1 MLHEFLTTYRDELIG
16 RCKAKAMQR
25 SIPNANGTALDHGIP
40 VFLDQLIRTLRIE
53 QTSEPMRSRRISGS
67 AGGETRGLSE
77 IGETAARHGRE
88 LLQSGFPVEAVV
100 HAYGD
105 LCQSITD
112 LAFELSAPVT
122 ASEFRTLNRC
132 LDNAIA
138 EAVTEF
144 SYQREARFSD
154 SAAHAMHER
163 LGCLAHELRN
173 HIQTATLALNAIKT
187 GNVGLG
193 GATGAVLDRSIVGL
207 SNLIDRSL
215 TDSRVI
221 AGLPAQIEL
230 LRLADLIDEATSSAT
245 LESQARGCS
254 LAVNTV
260 DPALAV
266 AADRDLFMAAL
277 GNLLQN
283 AIKFTKPHT
292 EVSLQAYSA
301 GSRIVIDIEDRCG
314 GLPEGDTGRMFLPFV
329 QENADKSGLGLGLSI
344 CRRSVETM
352 GGLLKVR
359 NIPGAGCVFTLSL
372 PRRALATDRN
382 LKCQAS

>member
-1 MLHEFLTTYRDELIG
+1 MLHEFLTTYRAELIG
-16 RCKAKAMQR
+16 RCRAKAMQR

-40 VFLDQLIRTLRIE
+40 LFLDQLIRTLRIE

-173 HIQTATLALNAIKT
+173 HIQTATLALDAIKT

-207 SNLIDRSL
+207 RNLIDRSL

-221 AGLPAQIEL
+221 AGLPAQM
-230 LRLADLIDEATSSAT
+230 
-245 LESQARGCS
+245 ESQASGCS

-260 DPALAV
+260 DPTLAV
-266 AADRDLFMAAL
+266 AADRDLFMSAL

-314 GLPEGDTGRMFLPFV
+314 GLPEGDTGRMFLPFI

-344 CRRSVETM
+344 CRRSVEAM
-352 GGLLKVR
+352 GGLLNVR